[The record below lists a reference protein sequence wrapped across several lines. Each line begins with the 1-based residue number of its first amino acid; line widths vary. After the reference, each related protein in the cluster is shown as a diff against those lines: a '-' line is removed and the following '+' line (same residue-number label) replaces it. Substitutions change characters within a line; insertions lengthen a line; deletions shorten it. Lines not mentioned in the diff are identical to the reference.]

1 MKRAL
6 LLTVCMAA
14 IAAISQAQQTTVNVE
29 TAGTLSEQIGND
41 KYTITSLKITGNLNG
56 TDFILLRD
64 MAGIDLDNVPT
75 EGKLATLDLSEAKV
89 VAGGEA
95 YYTDYVNNKEFYTSD
110 NEMGNCIFY
119 SCDKLES
126 LSLPAGTTVVGDSA
140 FMRCTALS
148 EITLPDGLKEIRS
161 YAFSET
167 QIASFSFVNGI
178 MPAKGMFRNCGK
190 LTSVTLP
197 EECEE
202 IPANAFSGTAITE
215 ITLPKNLVK
224 IGKEA
229 FSSCMLTSLELSG
242 NAERDR
248 RVGVL
253 YVQQSCIRQSE

>member
-1 MKRAL
+1 
-6 LLTVCMAA
+6 MAA

-29 TAGTLSEQIGND
+29 TAGTLSEQIGSD

-202 IPANAFSGTAITE
+202 IPANTFSGTAITE
-215 ITLPKNLVK
+215 ITLPK
-224 IGKEA
+224 I
-229 FSSCMLTSLELSG
+229 S
-242 NAERDR
+242 
-248 RVGVL
+248 
-253 YVQQSCIRQSE
+253 